1 METIEVTWNHTLS
14 IWWSYIWRCMV
25 FSMLVGIVLGGIG
38 GAIVGALGKPDMGG
52 LVGGILGYIGSIPVS
67 IYVMKT
73 ILNKRYKSFSIALVP
88 VKNT

>member
-25 FSMLVGIVLGGIG
+25 FSMLVGLVLGVIG
-38 GAIVGALGKPDMGG
+38 GVIVGVMGKPDMGG
-52 LVGGILGYIGSIPVS
+52 MVGGILGYVGSIPVS

-73 ILNKRYKSFSIALVP
+73 ILNKKYKNFSIALMP
-88 VKNT
+88 VKTT

>member
-25 FSMLVGIVLGGIG
+25 FSMLVGLVLGVIG
-38 GAIVGALGKPDMGG
+38 GVIVGVMGKPDMGG
-52 LVGGILGYIGSIPVS
+52 MVGGILGYVGSIPVS

-73 ILNKRYKSFSIALVP
+73 ILNKKYKSFSIALVP
-88 VKNT
+88 VKTT

>member
-25 FSMLVGIVLGGIG
+25 FSMLVGLVLGVIG
-38 GAIVGALGKPDMGG
+38 GVVVGVMGKPDMGG
-52 LVGGILGYIGSIPVS
+52 MVGGILGYAGSIPVS

-73 ILNKRYKSFSIALVP
+73 ILNKKYKNFSIALVP
-88 VKNT
+88 VKTT